1 MGQSESV
8 DMIFNTDRYR
18 SILNTDRLGGEVRVG
33 HGQAMGQSSPR
44 KATGVQMEYSFNT
57 DRSEMV
63 TDRMTCEAG
72 RWSKWLSMP
81 STIATSDSG
90 CASVATGC
98 GCRRARDQRSS
109 TKLK

>member
-1 MGQSESV
+1 MGQI
-8 DMIFNTDRYR
+8 DMSFSTDRYR

-57 DRSEMV
+57 DRSGAD
-63 TDRMTCEAG
+63 TDRMTYGAG
-72 RWSKWLSMP
+72 RLKEWLSMP
-81 STIATSDSG
+81 SPSATYNYG
-90 CASVATGC
+90 YALVATGC
-98 GCRRARDQRSS
+98 GCRRARDRRSS